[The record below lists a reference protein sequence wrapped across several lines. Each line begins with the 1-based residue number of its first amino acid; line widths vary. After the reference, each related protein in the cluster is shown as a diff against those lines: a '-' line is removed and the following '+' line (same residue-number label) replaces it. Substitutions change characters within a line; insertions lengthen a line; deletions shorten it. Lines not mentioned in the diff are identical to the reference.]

1 MIQLVMWY
9 HGLLITVK
17 NFIAQQ
23 IITEEDLEDLSSF
36 MKILNDTKYCISLEW
51 IFSINIVCIP
61 ESFNIIL

>member
-9 HGLLITVK
+9 NGLLITVK

-36 MKILNDTKYCISLEW
+36 IEMFKYIDGQIINFFNLSEYPTHTQIQTVIL
-51 IFSINIVCIP
+51 
-61 ESFNIIL
+61 